1 MAEAHGGRRA
11 GAGRPAGKLSS
22 LAMAAKEI
30 MDSKDYNPFEALIDI
45 AQDKDTPLDLR
56 LQAHKEMCKYHS
68 PQLKSLD
75 VNMAVKGSM
84 AVRLVSFAEEQEI
97 VKQQQAIYDTHQAK
111 LLAQH
116 NEKIIE
122 AEYTKSPDCVPEN
135 VEVKSE

>member
-1 MAEAHGGRRA
+1 MADTHGGRRE

-30 MDSKDYNPFEALIDI
+30 MDSKGYNPFESLIEI
-45 AQDKDTPLDLR
+45 AQDTEGTPLDLR
-56 LQAHKEMCKYHS
+56 LQAHKELCKYHS

-84 AVRLVSFAEEQEI
+84 AVKLVSFAEEQAMI
-97 VKQQQAIYDTHQAK
+97 QQQKAIYDAHQARI
-111 LLAQH
+111 AQ
-116 NEKIIE
+116 NDENVID
-122 AEYTKSPDCVPEN
+122 AEYTKSPDCVPE

>member
-1 MAEAHGGRRA
+1 MADTHGGRRT

-30 MDSKDYNPFEALIDI
+30 MDSKGYNPFESLIEI
-45 AQDKDTPLDLR
+45 AQDTEGTPLDLR
-56 LQAHKEMCKYHS
+56 LQAHKELCKYHS

-84 AVRLVSFAEEQEI
+84 AVKLVSFAEEQAMI
-97 VKQQQAIYDTHQAK
+97 QQQQAIYDAHQARI
-111 LLAQH
+111 AQ
-116 NEKIIE
+116 NDENIID
-122 AEYTKSPDCVPEN
+122 AEYTKSPDCVPE